1 MAEEQMRQCEACGAS
16 IYREHLDTG
25 IAGYWESQLLCA
37 HCLQEKEKGQGAF
50 NGGGR
55 GEDLE
60 TIALVDDEP
69 AKEQTQSPSATQVRG
84 LTETQL
90 GMGTFDDSK
99 LESPPDPTHPC
110 ATRCRTFHAKLN
122 DGAIAYMNREIN
134 EWIDRDENI
143 RLKFATSTIGI
154 YEGKRQDPHLIVT
167 LFY

>member
-1 MAEEQMRQCEACGAS
+1 MSEEHVRECEACGAS

-25 IAGYWESQLLCA
+25 IAGYWENQLLCA
-37 HCLQEKEKGQGAF
+37 HCLQGKEKASGAF
-50 NGGGR
+50 DGGGG

-69 AKEQTQSPSATQVRG
+69 EKEQQPSATQVRG
-84 LTETQL
+84 MSETQL
-90 GMGTFDDSK
+90 GVGTFDVSG
-99 LESPPDPTHPC
+99 LNRAPEPDNPC

-134 EWIDRDENI
+134 EWVDGSENI
-143 RLKFATSTIGI
+143 RIKFVTSIIGV
-154 YEGKRQDPHLIVT
+154 YEGKRADPHLIIT